1 MAERVNEEIRRRE
14 KVVRIFPNEES
25 AIRLIGSLLA
35 DCHDKW
41 ISDDRYLTMEEYN
54 EWGKQIKNE
63 TKQVI
68 SF

>member
-1 MAERVNEEIRRRE
+1 MWDVEA
-14 KVVRIFPNEES
+14 